1 MSSGSPKSPPDVPP
15 LPAVDG
21 APAKVG
27 AAGAPAKA
35 QAAVAS
41 DAAPGA
47 GHEALQPGDVLDG
60 RYVLQDP
67 IGEGGV
73 GLIFRAIQFKVQR
86 PVAVKFLQRD
96 MVGEHSLKPRF
107 EREALTLAALA
118 HPNIV
123 RLQDYGIAR
132 GNPFLVMEFIEGRT
146 LRGLLNDEGGF
157 LPVPRALGLTRQM
170 LYALAYAHERG
181 IVHRDLKPANLI
193 VQNLP
198 QQPEHLKVLDFGFA
212 KFLPGSELDLGA
224 QLTRAGHTFGSP
236 PYMSP
241 EHATGSPVD
250 GRSDLYSVGI
260 LLFEMLTGAR
270 PFEGEIHELLRHH
283 LVTPAPRLAERR
295 PELSSHV
302 ELQRMLDRA
311 LAKRRD
317 ERFADAGEFLAA
329 IEAVE
334 AAANAEAAQVTLAR
348 EPQLSGEVRFA
359 DVARVSAGF
368 ANAQLRRF
376 QREGLPKLIAWGNAL
391 LRHVRKQLK
400 RKR

>member
-1 MSSGSPKSPPDVPP
+1 MSGESEKATPDVPP
-15 LPAVDG
+15 LPAADAKSASEPSASGG
-21 APAKVG
+21 A
-27 AAGAPAKA
+27 
-35 QAAVAS
+35 
-41 DAAPGA
+41 
-47 GHEALQPGDVLDG
+47 EAFAPGDVLDG

-67 IGEGGV
+67 IEEGGV

-132 GNPFLVMEFIEGRT
+132 GNPFLVMEFVEGRT

-157 LPVPRALGLTRQM
+157 LPITRALNLTRQM
-170 LYALAYAHERG
+170 LHALAYAHEHG

-193 VQNLP
+193 VQRFP
-198 QQPEHLKVLDFGFA
+198 GQPEHLKVLDFGFA
-212 KFLPGSELDLGA
+212 KFLPGSELDMGA

-260 LLFEMLTGAR
+260 LLFEMLTGTR

-295 PELSSHV
+295 PELASHPEV
-302 ELQRMLDRA
+302 QRLLDRA
-311 LAKRRD
+311 LAKRRED
-317 ERFADAGEFLAA
+317 RYADAGAF
-329 IEAVE
+329 IEAVAAVETAADTE
-334 AAANAEAAQVTLAR
+334 AALVTLSRAR
-348 EPQLSGEVRFA
+348 EPAAVPAPSFA
-359 DVARVSAGF
+359 DVLRVVSAYVSDQLARF
-368 ANAQLRRF
+368 EREVLPRLLAQLGSQLERLAQWLNSRRRPP
-376 QREGLPKLIAWGNAL
+376 QP
-391 LRHVRKQLK
+391 
-400 RKR
+400 

>member
-1 MSSGSPKSPPDVPP
+1 MSSGPSKSTPDLPP
-15 LPAVDG
+15 LPAGEPLPSSD
-21 APAKVG
+21 PATS
-27 AAGAPAKA
+27 AGR
-35 QAAVAS
+35 
-41 DAAPGA
+41 D
-47 GHEALQPGDVLDG
+47 ALQPGDVLDG

-86 PVAVKFLQRD
+86 PVAVKFLQRE

-146 LRGLLNDEGGF
+146 LRGLLNDEGGH
-157 LPVPRALGLTRQM
+157 LSVPRALGLVRQM
-170 LYALAYAHERG
+170 LHALAYAHERG

-193 VQNLP
+193 VQSLP

-260 LLFEMLTGAR
+260 LLFEMVTGGR

-295 PELSSHV
+295 PELAAYP
-302 ELQRMLDRA
+302 ELQRLIDRA
-311 LAKRRD
+311 LAKNRD
-317 ERFADAGEFLAA
+317 DRYPDAGGFLQA
-329 IEAVE
+329 IGAVE
-334 AAANAEAAQVTLAR
+334 MAADVDAALVTVANAPPSL
-348 EPQLSGEVRFA
+348 A
-359 DVARVSAGF
+359 DVRRVMSGF
-368 ANAQLRRF
+368 GAAELAHLR
-376 QREGLPKLIAWGNAL
+376 QHVLPKLLARTGRQLERLVAL
-391 LRHVRKQLK
+391 LRHWLRPPPTK
-400 RKR
+400 

>member
-1 MSSGSPKSPPDVPP
+1 MSSGPSKSTPEVPP
-15 LPAVDG
+15 LPVGESLPAIDP
-21 APAKVG
+21 APV
-27 AAGAPAKA
+27 PT
-35 QAAVAS
+35 S
-41 DAAPGA
+41 DA
-47 GHEALQPGDVLDG
+47 LKPGDVLDG
-60 RYVLQDP
+60 RYVLQDA

-96 MVGEHSLKPRF
+96 VVGEHSLKPRF
-107 EREALTLAALA
+107 EREAMTLAALA

-123 RLQDYGIAR
+123 RLQDYGITR

-157 LPVPRALGLTRQM
+157 LPVPRALGLVRQM
-170 LYALAYAHERG
+170 LHALAYAHERG

-193 VQNLP
+193 VQTLP

-260 LLFEMLTGAR
+260 LLFEMVTGTR

-295 PELSSHV
+295 AGLAAYP
-302 ELQRMLDRA
+302 ELQRLVDRA
-311 LAKRRD
+311 LAKSRD
-317 ERFADAGEFLAA
+317 DRFVDAGAFLAA
-329 IEAVE
+329 IAAVE
-334 AAANAEAAQVTLAR
+334 ASDAADAALVTVALAPR
-348 EPQLSGEVRFA
+348 NPAPNFA
-359 DVARVSAGF
+359 DVVRVATAFG
-368 ANAQLRRF
+368 AAQLKHV
-376 QREGLPKLIAWGNAL
+376 RERLVPKLLAWLSDQLEHAVAW
-391 LRHVRKQLK
+391 LRRRRGQ
-400 RKR
+400 

>member
-1 MSSGSPKSPPDVPP
+1 MSSGSSKSTPDVPP
-15 LPAVDG
+15 LPAGEALPSSD
-21 APAKVG
+21 PATN
-27 AAGAPAKA
+27 
-35 QAAVAS
+35 
-41 DAAPGA
+41 A
-47 GHEALQPGDVLDG
+47 GHDALQPGDVLDG
-60 RYVLQDP
+60 RYVLQDA

-86 PVAVKFLQRD
+86 PVAVKFLQRE

-146 LRGLLNDEGGF
+146 LRGLLNDEGGH
-157 LPVPRALGLTRQM
+157 LSVPRALGLVRQM
-170 LYALAYAHERG
+170 LHALAYAHERG

-193 VQNLP
+193 VQSLP

-260 LLFEMLTGAR
+260 LLFEMVTGSR

-283 LVTPAPRLAERR
+283 LITPPPRLAERR
-295 PELSSHV
+295 PDLAAYP
-302 ELQRMLDRA
+302 ELQRLLDRA
-311 LAKRRD
+311 LAKNRD
-317 ERFADAGEFLAA
+317 DRYPDAGGFLQA
-329 IEAVE
+329 IAAVE
-334 AAANAEAAQVTLAR
+334 MT
-348 EPQLSGEVRFA
+348 A
-359 DVARVSAGF
+359 DVDAALVTVAKAPPNLVDVRRVMSGF
-368 ANAQLRRF
+368 AAVQLAHWR
-376 QREGLPKLIAWGNAL
+376 QHVLPKLLARTSRQLERVGAL
-391 LRHVRKQLK
+391 VRRWLRPPPT
-400 RKR
+400 